1 MNIETMI
8 YKYSIKIVDGDKIAV
23 SVPKTGKR
31 DMQQLEWIKA
41 HKAEIISY
49 IKDKEA
55 EKKAHAEARDRAFQ
69 ELRKSN
75 PEMRRGNTLTERAI
89 DAVISGADIDSA
101 IKAYRCLY
109 VDEMDAKANR

>member
-41 HKAEIISY
+41 HKAEIINF
-49 IKDKEA
+49 INEKEA
-55 EKKAHAEARDRAFQ
+55 EKKALEESKDRAFK

-75 PEMRRGNTLTERAI
+75 PEMRRGHGLTERAI
-89 DAVISGADIDSA
+89 SAVINGASIDSA

-109 VDEMDAKANR
+109 VDEMDAKAR